1 MSVIFFTSV
10 HVIYYIIMDLLYCEE
25 SHNVNLAE
33 QDFEVMPGSL
43 EMLLLISRTVKIGN
57 RVFVPFLCV
66 CVHAAPVILCHGES
80 RSSQSVSLLFLITH
94 FDKLY
99 LMMECVPNKLK
110 NVGFFLFFMRGW
122 GLI

>member
-1 MSVIFFTSV
+1 
-10 HVIYYIIMDLLYCEE
+10 MDLLYCEE

-33 QDFEVMPGSL
+33 QDFEVMAGSL

-80 RSSQSVSLLFLITH
+80 RSSQRVSLLFLITH
-94 FDKLY
+94 FEKCH
-99 LMMECVPNKLK
+99 LMMECVTYKLK
-110 NVGFFLFFMRGW
+110 KCWIFLFFTRGW

>member
-1 MSVIFFTSV
+1 MSVIFFKSV

-57 RVFVPFLCV
+57 RAFVPFLCL
-66 CVHAAPVILCHGES
+66 CACCTSDPLSRRIQVISEC
-80 RSSQSVSLLFLITH
+80 FIAF
-94 FDKLY
+94 FD
-99 LMMECVPNKLK
+99 NT
-110 NVGFFLFFMRGW
+110 F
-122 GLI
+122 